1 MRGLG
6 YLLLFLCAAVCCTNA
21 DPTTVTPANTVPTT
35 KPEAT
40 TVDKTKTTEAQANPV
55 VPTASAHA
63 TSPIPTTILPVSAG
77 ATKPATTVLS
87 GTTLDAKLS
96 TTLKTDSKPSM
107 VTRTEPNLGTITS
120 KTPNLTSPNNES
132 PQTTNPPNAPPL
144 TSSEGTVVVPLA
156 TSQPST
162 NKLETNPPINLVA
175 TSPSLSKTTEQN
187 NGTEQTI
194 KTEKNI
200 GIGVTFDS
208 ITTASQRVS
217 TASPPPIF
225 KTPAGSSSDSTTEKT
240 GPNILPPIPKKYN
253 EEKIEVNCNANPNGS
268 LVKINIKPSKI
279 CGMHDNKYEDVAKKI
294 LKQICTA
301 IKPGYNPDKEKC
313 HIELGTEDFEQLVI
327 VDAYVKSSLS
337 ADELYESLKQKDSS
351 SLFQYEN
358 AKNEEV
364 DSLSIPLIGA
374 IVSLAV
380 ALLIIAAIYGCWHQ
394 RQSRKREQ
402 RLTEE
407 LQTMENGYHDNPTLE
422 VMETSPEMQEKKG
435 GPNGEIGD
443 SWIVPLDNLTREDF
457 DEEEDTHL

>member
-1 MRGLG
+1 
-6 YLLLFLCAAVCCTNA
+6 
-21 DPTTVTPANTVPTT
+21 
-35 KPEAT
+35 
-40 TVDKTKTTEAQANPV
+40 
-55 VPTASAHA
+55 
-63 TSPIPTTILPVSAG
+63 
-77 ATKPATTVLS
+77 
-87 GTTLDAKLS
+87 
-96 TTLKTDSKPSM
+96 M